1 MSVVISMSDHRAGS
15 DPLSAKAI
23 LARKL
28 GLHHQD
34 AMLLDAMAKNSMEA
48 DSSDIISR
56 LRASS
61 SALARNS
68 TRSLLGGNPG
78 PLPAPQHLGRALVA
92 PPASSSPL
100 LSSLS
105 SSGSVGNRGETRL
118 SPFLA
123 HSFLPQTSMIEALA
137 ASAADARF
145 MFSTSSSAAT
155 NATPFLPS
163 RSATGRSLVGSNHA
177 LDAHSFISDAVL
189 ARARLLSSS
198 TLALNNRFPSHSPTA
213 SALLAQKQATIA
225 PTKPKRRE
233 PVVLF
238 MDCDEDSLS
247 EYQCLIRKQ
256 MELFEATAEEAAC
269 SVQGRNKQVVEGQ
282 VGIRCRYC
290 CKGNGKDGETPVK
303 DRPKGCMYFPTKL
316 DRIYQA
322 AQNLSAF
329 HLCEHCP
336 SIPKDVRQKILVLKE
351 RKSPAGGGKR
361 YWGESVRC
369 QGVYEDGIG
378 LRFSY
383 GRSTSSPLTLKHYG

>member
-1 MSVVISMSDHRAGS
+1 MSVVISMSDHQGGS
-15 DPLSAKAI
+15 DPLSAKAM

-28 GLHHQD
+28 SLQHQD
-34 AMLLDAMAKNSMEA
+34 AAMLLDAVAKKAEA
-48 DSSDIISR
+48 GDSSELISR

-61 SALARNS
+61 SAAIAARNS
-68 TRSLLGGNPG
+68 TRSLLGGTPG

-105 SSGSVGNRGETRL
+105 RSSSGGNRGEARL
-118 SPFLA
+118 SPFLTR
-123 HSFLPQTSMIEALA
+123 SLLPQASMIEALA
-137 ASAADARF
+137 ASAADGRF
-145 MFSTSSSAAT
+145 MFNTAPSSSAVT
-155 NATPFLPS
+155 NTTPFLSS
-163 RSATGRSLVGSNHA
+163 RVSTNRALV
-177 LDAHSFISDAVL
+177 DAQLSDAVL
-189 ARARLLSSS
+189 AHARLLSSS
-198 TLALNNRFPSHSPTA
+198 TMSLDSRFSAT
-213 SALLAQKQATIA
+213 SALLAQHKQSTLSTQ

-290 CKGNGKDGETPVK
+290 CKGNGKGGETPVK

-383 GRSTSSPLTLKHYG
+383 SRSNSSPLTLKHFG